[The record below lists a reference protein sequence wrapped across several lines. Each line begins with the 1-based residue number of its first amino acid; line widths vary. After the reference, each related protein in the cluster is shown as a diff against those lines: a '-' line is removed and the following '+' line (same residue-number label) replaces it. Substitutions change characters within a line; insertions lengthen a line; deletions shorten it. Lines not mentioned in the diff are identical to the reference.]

1 MSDDQTEDL
10 TLLGQSGVKPP
21 DSPDQAEIETFKNT
35 HPNRDYSITFHCPE
49 FTAVCPITGQPDFG
63 TITIE
68 YIPDETCIESKAL
81 KLYLHAFRNQGIFH
95 ENVVNRILDDLVK
108 ACAPRAMIVNGS
120 FNARGGIAID
130 ITAEHEAD

>member
-1 MSDDQTEDL
+1 MTDQTEDL

-21 DSPDQAEIETFKNT
+21 DSPDQADIETFKNT

-68 YIPDETCIESKAL
+68 YIPGETCIGTFGDARRL
-81 KLYLHAFRNQGIFH
+81 FPVI
-95 ENVVNRILDDLVK
+95 
-108 ACAPRAMIVNGS
+108 
-120 FNARGGIAID
+120 ARGLGGW
-130 ITAEHEAD
+130 